1 MLSLENIQEIL
12 EQELVTALYF
22 TTYECNVADAMQ
34 PKLLEMLTKDYPKIR
49 FVEINTYENSSI
61 SAHYQVFTVP
71 TLLVFFEGRESL
83 RKARNFSV
91 SEVQKDLERPYEIM
105 FS

>member
-1 MLSLENIQEIL
+1 MLSLENTQTIL
-12 EQELVTALYF
+12 EKESVVAFYF

-34 PKLLEMLTKDYPKIR
+34 PKLLEMFAKEYPKIH
-49 FVEINTYENSSI
+49 FLEINTYENPDI

-71 TLLVFFEGRESL
+71 TLLVFFEGKESL

-91 SEVQKDLERPYEIM
+91 AEVQKDLERPYQLL